1 MKNVAIFLVFVAF
14 LYHKF
19 FPSLQERMALVLV
32 ETKDQYNDS
41 ISQIPGLKVVLE
53 IVKNIDDFI
62 FEDNMKEKIE
72 SRVQIDD
79 YLFKLKLK

>member
-1 MKNVAIFLVFVAF
+1 
-14 LYHKF
+14 
-19 FPSLQERMALVLV
+19 MALVLV

-72 SRVQIDD
+72 SRVQIDK
-79 YLFKLKLK
+79 YLFRFKWT

>member
-1 MKNVAIFLVFVAF
+1 MKNVPIFLVFVA
-14 LYHKF
+14 LLCHKF

-41 ISQIPGLKVVLE
+41 ISQIQGLKVVLE

-62 FEDNMKEKIE
+62 FEDNMKEKN
-72 SRVQIDD
+72 
-79 YLFKLKLK
+79 